1 MNIRNNSI
9 YLSDKAMF
17 YARLLA
23 KALLKD
29 QGTTDQ
35 FCDAEL
41 IDHWEKEWPELQLAY
56 EKNNELKQ
64 QNRKQYELAEKEILG
79 SLTRTLEQQPSGDRQ
94 AAGMK
99 GKSDDFKED
108 FE

>member
-17 YARLLA
+17 YARLLT

-41 IDHWEKEWPELQLAY
+41 IDRWEKEWPELQLAY

-64 QNRKQYELAEKEILG
+64 ANRKAYEAAEKEILEKIN
-79 SLTRTLEQQPSGDRQ
+79 STQS
-94 AAGMK
+94 K
-99 GKSDDFKED
+99 
-108 FE
+108 

>member
-17 YARLLA
+17 YARLLT

-35 FCDAEL
+35 LCDAEL
-41 IDHWEKEWPELQLAY
+41 IDKWEREFPDLVLAY
-56 EKNNELKQ
+56 ERNNELKQ
-64 QNRKQYELAEKEILG
+64 ANRKAYEVAEKEILG
-79 SLTRTLEQQPSGDRQ
+79 SLTRTQ
-94 AAGMK
+94 K
-99 GKSDDFKED
+99 VV
-108 FE
+108 